1 MTEASEAP
9 EEEALAFLRDLIDR
23 YGVQGLTE
31 RLGAAIEE
39 AEAGRVAGPALDEAA
54 AWLED
59 DQGPEIVALIG
70 EGRLTTVPVVP
81 SVAAMFSGL
90 GTLSATAEVMAEGIV
105 PKVSPD
111 VVTATDQAA
120 VTVTEAAQVVVTA
133 DLPANLQV
141 LAQVHDAF
149 LYLVGL
155 WGLLEVPV
163 EAVPFILLMALAIV
177 VVRIRLKRD

>member
-1 MTEASEAP
+1 MTEASEPP
-9 EEEALAFLRDLIDR
+9 EEEALTLLRDLVDR

-59 DQGPEIVALIG
+59 DQGPEIVALTG

-81 SVAAMFSGL
+81 SVAAMFSGT
-90 GTLSATAEVMAEGIV
+90 GTLSAIAEVVAEGV
-105 PKVSPD
+105 VQKVAQD
-111 VVTATDQAA
+111 VATATDQAA
-120 VTVTEAAQVVVTA
+120 VTVTEAARVVVTT
-133 DLPANLQV
+133 DLPTNLQV
-141 LAQVHDAF
+141 MAQVHDAF

-155 WGLLEVPV
+155 WGLLEVPI
-163 EAVPFILLMALAIV
+163 EAVPFVLLMALAIV
-177 VVRIRLKRD
+177 VVRIRLKQD